1 MPNLKKNLRDPTLKF
16 VLDQFG
22 AKSKIVSQR
31 VFDKYDRTSN
41 FIIWKEENEIKFI
54 DKDHFVALYIRARQL
69 KNSGVTHYSFCRLL
83 FPDQEHLIESL
94 MNGLPVHFDNFD
106 A

>member
-1 MPNLKKNLRDPTLKF
+1 MSLAKVESQPLFHHLEKFKKSNVKDAELKEELKF

-22 AKSKIVSQR
+22 AKSKIVDQK

-41 FIIWKEENEIKFI
+41 FIIWKDENEIKFI

-69 KNSGVTHYSFCRLL
+69 KNRKTK
-83 FPDQEHLIESL
+83 
-94 MNGLPVHFDNFD
+94 
-106 A
+106 